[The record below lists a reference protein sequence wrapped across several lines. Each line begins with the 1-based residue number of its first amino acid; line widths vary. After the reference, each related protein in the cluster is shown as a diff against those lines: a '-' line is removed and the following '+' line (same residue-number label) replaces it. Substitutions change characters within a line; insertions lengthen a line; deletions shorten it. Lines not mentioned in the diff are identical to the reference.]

1 MGTGTAAKGKLNK
14 GSNHIP
20 CRRCGKKAF
29 HKKASICASCGFGR
43 SPKLRTFAWNKKNE
57 AA

>member
-1 MGTGTAAKGKLNK
+1 MGTGTAAMGRKNK

-29 HKKASICASCGFGR
+29 HKKTGICASCGFG
-43 SPKLRTFAWNKKNE
+43 SGPSLRKYAWNKKLT
-57 AA
+57 A